1 MTKRILVVEDQED
14 NRQIVRDLLTANDYE
29 MTEAENGEEALA
41 AVTKE
46 RPDLILMDI
55 QLPVMILAVA
65 LVFSDAHAENSTAS
79 LNARPI
85 EGQVADTAVSSEQ
98 ICQTI
103 ELAARENNLP
113 FEFLTHL
120 IWQESRFNPGAVSR
134 AGAQGIAQ
142 FMPTTAAWRGLE
154 NPFEPIP
161 AIRKSAELL
170 RALVRQF
177 GNLGLAAAAY
187 NAGSRRVQ
195 DWIEGRASLP
205 METQAYVRIVTGH
218 STDEWRLASPI
229 ALNPPAPERVPC
241 PPVTRAVPRR
251 EVAHGIP
258 REKVATVITQQG
270 QTWLVLR
277 AMSGPDT
284 NAAAAYIQM
293 QRQLSALGSRGPLII
308 RYIREGSSRYEV
320 RVPATS
326 RENAEKLCSNLQARG
341 ASCVVQ

>member
-1 MTKRILVVEDQED
+1 MRRFVFSML
-14 NRQIVRDLLTANDYE
+14 
-29 MTEAENGEEALA
+29 AL
-41 AVTKE
+41 
-46 RPDLILMDI
+46 
-55 QLPVMILAVA
+55 A
-65 LVFSDAHAENSTAS
+65 LVFTDALAENSSAS
-79 LNARPI
+79 LNTQPI
-85 EGQVADTAVSSEQ
+85 GGQGADTAISSEQ

-103 ELAARENNLP
+103 EVAARENNLP
-113 FEFLTHL
+113 VQFLTLL

-154 NPFEPIP
+154 NPFDPIP

-187 NAGSRRVQ
+187 NAGSGRVQ

-218 STDEWRLASPI
+218 STDEWRLANPI

-241 PPVTRAVPRR
+241 PPVARPVPR
-251 EVAHGIP
+251 EVVHSVP

-270 QTWLVLR
+270 KTWLVLR
-277 AMSGPDT
+277 VMSSSDT
-284 NAAAAYIQM
+284 NAAAAYFQM
-293 QRQLSALGSRGPLII
+293 QRQLSVLGARGPLVI
-308 RYIREGSSRYEV
+308 RYLREGSSRYEV

-326 RENAEKLCSNLQARG
+326 RESAEKLCSNLQAAG
-341 ASCVVQ
+341 TSCLVQ